1 MRLFIT
7 SLISET
13 DLVYTQQSRF
23 LALVG
28 NYEEYSKALETA
40 ANAEDTGTLQ
50 TLKSLDSISAKWTQL
65 KTNIQQFYASSGLEQ
80 IFKAALDGMNNFLS
94 KANTLP
100 KLFGKIPIARP
111 ASLAFA

>member
-1 MRLFIT
+1 MAGNR
-7 SLISET
+7 
-13 DLVYTQQSRF
+13 QQGRF

-80 IFKAALDGMNNFLS
+80 IFKAA
-94 KANTLP
+94 
-100 KLFGKIPIARP
+100 
-111 ASLAFA
+111 